1 MSRSAS
7 RPATRSRPIS
17 MLVPVSSSGLCTT
30 TRWPGLRA
38 GSAVCTGLTGRSTM
52 LSWPTVMSREAT
64 RITRQMNRYRRTTKP
79 TWRSSRSCLTKAT
92 LEREPGRAH
101 ADHVSVHERCL
112 PHSLAVHLRAVGRP
126 QVDQLVALAQAPDLG
141 VAARYFGVV
150 DDDVAP
156 AGAADDG
163 DALVER
169 HVAAVPQEH
178 RLLAPGR
185 RRGLRLP
192 FGLGG

>member
-17 MLVPVSSSGLCTT
+17 MLVPVPSSGLCTT

-38 GSAVCTGLTGRSTM
+38 GSAFWTGFTGRSTM

-64 RITRQMNRYRRTTKP
+64 RITRQMKRYRRTTKP

-101 ADHVSVHERCL
+101 ADHVSVHERRL
-112 PHSLAVHLRAVGRP
+112 AHPLAVDLGAVGRA
-126 QVDQLVALAQAPDLG
+126 QVDQRVSLPDAPDLG
-141 VAARYFGVV
+141 VPPRHVGVVQDDVVAAR
-150 DDDVAP
+150 AP
-156 AGAADDG
+156 DHG
-163 DALVER
+163 
-169 HVAAVPQEH
+169 
-178 RLLAPGR
+178 
-185 RRGLRLP
+185 
-192 FGLGG
+192 

>member
-17 MLVPVSSSGLCTT
+17 MLVPASSSGLCTT
-30 TRWPGLRA
+30 TSWPVPRA
-38 GSAVCTGLTGRSTM
+38 GSAFRAGFTGRSTM

-64 RITRQMNRYRRTTKP
+64 RITRQMKRYRRTTKP

-101 ADHVSVHERCL
+101 ADHVSVHERRL
-112 PHSLAVHLRAVGRP
+112 AHPLAVDLGAVGRP
-126 QVDQLVALAQAPDLG
+126 QVDQRVALAQAADLG
-141 VAARYFGVV
+141 VAARHVGVV
-150 DDDVAP
+150 DDDVAS

-169 HVAAVPQEH
+169 DVAALPQEH

-185 RRGLRLP
+185 RRGLRL
-192 FGLGG
+192 GLG